1 MLQPCIVYIIWR
13 LKEFLY
19 VFIITLFIVL
29 LKKNSLPFLY
39 VYAFLGGGG
48 WFGKQALVLVFVLLL
63 ARTADLKT
71 WNPQRERAG
80 RTLPLPVSLRHAAG
94 DRAHPHLMHELSR
107 EVRRHGSCSHVFFLH
122 SSTGPGPLSNILQ
135 SHCCWCNW
143 VMNSV
148 IYILM
153 SVFNAAS

>member
-29 LKKNSLPFLY
+29 KKNSLPFLY
-39 VYAFLGGGG
+39 VYAFLGGGVVWKTSLG
-48 WFGKQALVLVFVLLL
+48 FSVC
-63 ARTADLKT
+63 TAAGQNSWSEGMKPT
-71 WNPQRERAG
+71 ERAS
-80 RTLPLPVSLRHAAG
+80 RTHSSSSRLPAPR
-94 DRAHPHLMHELSR
+94 RALSHLMHELSK
-107 EVRRHGSCSHVFFLH
+107 EVGRHGSCSRVFFLH

-135 SHCCWCNW
+135 SHCCWCDW

-148 IYILM
+148 ISILM